1 MCAETASSD
10 AEKLEGVLSRFEI
23 TGARTL
29 DGKYLAFSVTEP
41 LFCYERDTEEE
52 LLTVVGDTLKS
63 YVETFYEIE
72 VEHVSVQVTSQPL
85 ELNVPDV
92 PIERIEPTSRLLPSF
107 GDLLG
112 NRQLASA

>member
-1 MCAETASSD
+1 MCAETSTDD
-10 AEKLEGVLSRFEI
+10 AEKLATVLSRFEI
-23 TGARTL
+23 TGARTI

-52 LLTVVGDTLKS
+52 LNAVIADTIQS
-63 YVETFYEIE
+63 YAETFYEIE
-72 VEHVSVQVTSQPL
+72 GFRVEIVSQPL
-85 ELNVPDV
+85 EHDVPDV